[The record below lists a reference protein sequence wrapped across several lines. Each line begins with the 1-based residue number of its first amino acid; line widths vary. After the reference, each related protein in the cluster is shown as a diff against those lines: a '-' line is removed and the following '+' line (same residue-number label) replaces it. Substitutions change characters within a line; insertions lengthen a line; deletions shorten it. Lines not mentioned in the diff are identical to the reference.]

1 MARKK
6 VLYRVLRGKRL
17 SGHPDYGPA
26 GLVPGGEVVDLSHLP
41 KERLARLVGRY
52 VEPVT
57 EPAVEP
63 AEQGD
68 DSRNE
73 VTDGKDNQE

>member
-6 VLYRVLRGKRL
+6 QQYRVLPGKRL
-17 SGHPDYGPA
+17 TGHPAFGPA
-26 GLVPGGEVVDLSHLP
+26 GTVEAGEVVDLSHLP
-41 KERLARLVGRY
+41 KERLARLLGRY

-57 EPAVEP
+57 PAIES
-63 AEQGD
+63 GD

-73 VTDGKDNQE
+73 VTDGKDNEE